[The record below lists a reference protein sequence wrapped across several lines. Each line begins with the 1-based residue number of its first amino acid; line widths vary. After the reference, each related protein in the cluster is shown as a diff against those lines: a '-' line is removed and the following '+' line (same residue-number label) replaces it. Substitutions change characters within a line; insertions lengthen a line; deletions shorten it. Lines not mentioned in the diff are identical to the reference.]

1 MLSGVVTQHQW
12 FDEGKVVYNLHKG
25 WTVSSTHDEYMSIH
39 PDDPLSA
46 KLDITW
52 CELFERDAWEVSSK
66 TRTIITSTSTHFMSK
81 LVWRRDRV
89 RSLYIVKLGLKTF
102 LETIIKS
109 GITA

>member
-12 FDEGKVVYNLHKG
+12 FDEGKAVYNLHNG

-66 TRTIITSTSTHFMSK
+66 TRTIITSTLTHFHVEASLEARQGEE
-81 LVWRRDRV
+81 LVH
-89 RSLYIVKLGLKTF
+89 S
-102 LETIIKS
+102 ETWS
-109 GITA
+109 QDFPRNHN